1 MVDMNFA
8 QAIAEMQG
16 AFDEIQQPRSDYV
29 LQNFVVGE
37 KDTDPARYAQCVLEL
52 QIKYDVI
59 RQAKLHRRKLEIEI
73 AEFEALGTE
82 TSQIDAAL
90 KRIDIEI
97 QDRAYLGASREFEAL
112 YGIWKSFPHKY
123 THEELNAAQREYWE
137 KRLTRQANQDLI
149 ASGRVSVGNIDALRQ
164 IGQLPKRELL
174 NE

>member
-1 MVDMNFA
+1 MDFS

-29 LQNFVVGE
+29 LQNFVVNE
-37 KDTDPARYAQCVLEL
+37 KDTDPMRYAQCVLEL

-82 TSQIDAAL
+82 TSQIDADL

-97 QDRAYLGASREFEAL
+97 QDRALLGASREFEAL
-112 YGIWKSFPHKY
+112 YSIWKSFPHQY
-123 THEELNAAQREYWE
+123 THSELNDAQEEYWN
-137 KRLTRQANQDLI
+137 KRLTRQANQDLF
-149 ASGRVSVGNIDALRQ
+149 ASGRVSIGNIDALRQ
-164 IGQLPKRELL
+164 IGQLLQVKQL